1 MWLKQ
6 PGESLA
12 HIIEKFSLK
21 LWIDQSSKC
30 ISLLFSYLPF
40 LSIIL

>member
-12 HIIEKFSLK
+12 HIIGKLSLK

-30 ISLLFSYLPF
+30 ISLLFSCLLF
-40 LSIIL
+40 LSVIL